1 VPGYADRIR
10 RDVAIQNTE
19 APQVRVSSQ
28 LPERTGWYAIRTGL
42 LIRDS
47 LQHAAAFAAL
57 PQFRTFRDRII

>member
-1 VPGYADRIR
+1 M
-10 RDVAIQNTE
+10 QNTE
-19 APQVRVSSQ
+19 APQARVSPQ

-57 PQFRTFRDRII
+57 HSSVYPETEL